1 MLVLGISVCLGA
13 LALGWWWLRPAR
25 QAQVGPPFG
34 EATAILRRPTVAAPG
49 GGTPTRRPT
58 ATAVVPASRVTPSG
72 EQQGATPSPRTP
84 GGGGVTPLP
93 PTATPV
99 PPIPTAVAPV
109 PTSPLVVEDF
119 SIMQSAGVIGELMQ
133 SPAGRPV
140 TVVFRE
146 ETLNQDL
153 AYLLAR
159 GGSQELRDVR
169 VELRPEGIYVNATAS
184 LKGFEAK
191 LRVLAVLAVRDCGLT
206 VEIED
211 VRVGGFPA
219 PGFVRREVEDAVTR
233 YLTPWLEILPVCVER
248 VTPGY
253 GTVTVQAHR

>member
-13 LALGWWWLRPAR
+13 LALGWWWMRPVR
-25 QAQVGPPFG
+25 QAQVVPPFG
-34 EATAILRRPTVAAPG
+34 EATAILERSTVAAPG
-49 GGTPTRRPT
+49 GGTATRRPT
-58 ATAVVPASRVTPSG
+58 ATAVVPQG
-72 EQQGATPSPRTP
+72 GATPASRATVPPPPLATP
-84 GGGGVTPLP
+84 VPPL

-99 PPIPTAVAPV
+99 PPIPTAMTPV

-153 AYLLAR
+153 AYLLAS
-159 GGSQELRDVR
+159 GGSQVPQELRDVR

-184 LKGFEAK
+184 LKGFETQ
-191 LRVLAVLAVRDCGLT
+191 LRVLAVLAVRDCALT

-219 PGFVRREVEDAVTR
+219 PGFMRREVEDAVTR